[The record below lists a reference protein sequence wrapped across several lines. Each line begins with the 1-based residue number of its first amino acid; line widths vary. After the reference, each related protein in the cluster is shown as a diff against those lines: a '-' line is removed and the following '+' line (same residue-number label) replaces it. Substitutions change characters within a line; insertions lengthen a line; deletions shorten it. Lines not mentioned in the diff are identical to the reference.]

1 MWPKWKTPTL
11 WRGRRMGG
19 ACWRRGR
26 PSNSRPGQNFMATLW
41 HVTTSRSLSPHP
53 HLYSRNILIAEGHER
68 RCAFCQQCQRGDPCS
83 LSRPTGVGLSWPEW
97 SRLQHQVTSHLTPHT
112 GLCLENNNLTLQLPV
127 WGSTTTRDC
136 DVVHKGRLRDGDT
149 SESHRTKSDPALRSS
164 SSPTGRQ
171 SFSFWRNIHFLD
183 CRFQNLFGKH
193 LWPF

>member
-1 MWPKWKTPTL
+1 MTEVENPNPVERKEDGRGLLEAWQAFKLSPRPKLHGNTLTCNYIQVTLTTPSLVQQEYSNCRGTWEEMCFL
-11 WRGRRMGG
+11 PAVSTWRSLFTILPHWGRAQLTRVV
-19 ACWRRGR
+19 
-26 PSNSRPGQNFMATLW
+26 QI
-41 HVTTSRSLSPHP
+41 TTS
-53 HLYSRNILIAEGHER
+53 G
-68 RCAFCQQCQRGDPCS
+68 
-83 LSRPTGVGLSWPEW
+83 
-97 SRLQHQVTSHLTPHT
+97 HLTPHT

-136 DVVHKGRLRDGDT
+136 YVVHKGRLRDGDT